1 MKVLLFSFLIVTTV
15 IPNVASISFLESLCL
30 KCNTTVEM
38 LLPPKI
44 DTFYTLS
51 DLTIKNLCTKL
62 SPENLEDTCYSVFN
76 VPLRIQ
82 YNIIWTFLSPFREL
96 ICMPLC
102 IFD

>member
-1 MKVLLFSFLIVTTV
+1 MKLFLFCTLLFNV
-15 IPNVASISFLESLCL
+15 IPSVTSVNFLENLCL

-38 LLPPKI
+38 VLPANI

-51 DLTIKNLCTKL
+51 DLAIKNLCSKF
-62 SPENLEDTCYSVFN
+62 SDNYEDTCYSVIN

-82 YNIIWTFLSPFREL
+82 YNILWTLISPFREL

-102 IFD
+102 IFN